1 MNKSPQRFAADGYV
15 VIADFLHRDEIRQ
28 IDEELQT
35 SPADSAG
42 DRRFLDREWC
52 RLVAHVIRHRLLK
65 LRLLSLATQPVLCTY
80 LTKNED
86 KNWGVGLHRDLHVP
100 LRERI
105 DQSPWAN
112 WSDKQNIPHAQA
124 PSDLLG
130 LMLAV
135 RVNLD
140 DCRASDGPL
149 TVVPGSHLSAD
160 VTAER
165 IECVGNEGCAV
176 VMSPL
181 MLHTSKKSTSGRTRR
196 VLHFLY
202 GPKGLPGDAQWYYSP

>member
-1 MNKSPQRFAADGYV
+1 VEKS
-15 VIADFLHRDEIRQ
+15 
-28 IDEELQT
+28 
-35 SPADSAG
+35 DS
-42 DRRFLDREWC
+42 
-52 RLVAHVIRHRLLK
+52 
-65 LRLLSLATQPVLCTY
+65 
-80 LTKNED
+80 

-105 DQSPWAN
+105 DRPPWAN
-112 WSDKQNIPHAQA
+112 WSDKQKIPHAQA

-140 DCRASDGPL
+140 NCEPSDGGL
-149 TVVPGSHLSAD
+149 CVVPGSHLSAD

-165 IECVGNEGCAV
+165 IECVGNAGCAV

-181 MLHTSKKSTSGRTRR
+181 LLHASQKSISGRSRR

-202 GPKGLPGDAQWYYSP
+202 GPKTLPGSAQWYYSP